1 MGCANKCAFANFGM
15 RSGCRYLPPR
25 VFQDKE
31 YVTIDSGRLDEKQN
45 AKERGNAQA
54 AQGKWEKG
62 RIGGAAGDEDKHT
75 K

>member
-1 MGCANKCAFANFGM
+1 
-15 RSGCRYLPPR
+15 